1 MSSSTSLVDAVKR
14 MVALLVARDYSAA
27 ERISQGVRLN
37 ASEIE
42 GAVQDYGHVLVAP
55 PDSAF
60 DSLDAIEVRGSN
72 PKRWSVR
79 FDLWTADE
87 GRSDLTL
94 ELTVEETDPPKIE
107 LDDLHVL

>member
-1 MSSSTSLVDAVKR
+1 
-14 MVALLVARDYSAA
+14 
-27 ERISQGVRLN
+27 
-37 ASEIE
+37 
-42 GAVQDYGHVLVAP
+42 
-55 PDSAF
+55 
-60 DSLDAIEVRGSN
+60 VRGSN

-94 ELTVEETDPPKIE
+94 ELTVEETDPLKIE